1 MTEMILEIFELCI
14 IPLLGI
20 LVKYLVEYLS
30 KKKEQIEATTDNTLK
45 VKYTSMLLSTI
56 SECVIATN
64 QTYVNEL
71 KALGKFDLEAQ
82 EIAFNK
88 TYDNTMKILSE
99 EAKEYLSQIY
109 GDLEL
114 YIKQVIESE
123 TNKNKLGQ
131 IK

>member
-1 MTEMILEIFELCI
+1 MILEIFELCI

-123 TNKNKLGQ
+123 TNKNKLGA
-131 IK
+131 K

>member
-20 LVKYLVEYLS
+20 LVKYLVEYLF

-45 VKYTSMLLSTI
+45 VKYTSMLLDTI

-123 TNKNKLGQ
+123 TNKNKLGA
-131 IK
+131 K

>member
-88 TYDNTMKILSE
+88 TYNNTMKILSE

-123 TNKNKLGQ
+123 TNKNKLGT
-131 IK
+131 K

>member
-123 TNKNKLGQ
+123 TNKNKLGT
-131 IK
+131 K

>member
-1 MTEMILEIFELCI
+1 MTEIILEIFELCI

-20 LVKYLVEYLS
+20 LVKYLVEYLA
-30 KKKEQIEATTDNTLK
+30 KKKEQIETTTDNTLK
-45 VKYTSMLLSTI
+45 IKYTSMLLDTI

-82 EIAFNK
+82 KIAFDK

-99 EAKEYLSQIY
+99 EAKEYLSHIY

>member
-114 YIKQVIESE
+114 YIKQVIESD
-123 TNKNKLGQ
+123 TNKNKLGA
-131 IK
+131 K

>member
-123 TNKNKLGQ
+123 TNKNKLGA
-131 IK
+131 K

>member
-45 VKYTSMLLSTI
+45 VKYTSMLLDTI

-123 TNKNKLGQ
+123 TNKNKLGA
-131 IK
+131 K